1 MSASGLEILDTSV
14 QKTNI
19 WLKRLMERLETTDRH
34 QAYMA
39 LKVTLHALRDRLSIE
54 EAAQL
59 GAQLPLIIR
68 GLFYE
73 GWRPAGKPDRASSWE
88 TFMGPVYLAVC
99 QDGRF
104 TPEEIVSAVFDVLS
118 RHVSGGEIDDVIG
131 QLPRDIRSLWP
142 DEARAT
148 LR

>member
-19 WLKRLMERLETTDRH
+19 WLKEIMERMETDDRH

-39 LKVTLHALRDRLSIE
+39 LKVTLHALRDLLSIE

-59 GAQLPLIIR
+59 GAQLPMVIR

-73 GWRPAGKPDRASSWE
+73 GWRPAGRPERASSWE
-88 TFMGPVYLAVC
+88 TFMKPVYLAVC
-99 QDGRF
+99 QDGSS
-104 TPEEIVSAVFDVLS
+104 TPEEVVSAVFEVLS
-118 RHVSGGEIDDVIG
+118 RHISAGEIDDVIG

-142 DEARAT
+142 DRARAT

>member
-1 MSASGLEILDTSV
+1 MSASGLEAIDTSV
-14 QKTNI
+14 QKTHV
-19 WLKRLMERLETTDRH
+19 WLKEIMEQLETDDRH

-39 LKVTLHALRDRLSIE
+39 LKVTLHALRDWLSIE

-59 GAQLPLIIR
+59 GAQLPMIIR

-73 GWRPAGKPDRASSWE
+73 GWRPAGKRDRATSWE
-88 TFMGPVYLAVC
+88 TFMKPVYLAVC
-99 QDGRF
+99 QDGSS
-104 TPEEIVSAVFDVLS
+104 TPEEVVSAVFRTLYKHIS
-118 RHVSGGEIDDVIG
+118 SGEIDDVIG

-142 DEARAT
+142 AEAQAT

>member
-14 QKTNI
+14 QKTHI
-19 WLKRLMERLETTDRH
+19 WLKEIMERLETGDRH

-39 LKVTLHALRDRLSIE
+39 LKATLHALRDRLSIQ

-59 GAQLPLIIR
+59 GAQLPMVIR

-73 GWRPAGKPDRASSWE
+73 GWHPAERPERATSWE
-88 TFMGPVYLAVC
+88 TFMKPVYLATC
-99 QDGRF
+99 QDGSF
-104 TPEEIVSAVFDVLS
+104 TPEEVVSAVFDVLS

-142 DEARAT
+142 DSARAT

>member
-14 QKTNI
+14 QKTHV
-19 WLKRLMERLETTDRH
+19 WLKEIMERLETNDRH

-59 GAQLPLIIR
+59 GAQLPLIMR

-73 GWRPAGKPDRASSWE
+73 GWKPTRKPDRASSWE
-88 TFMGPVYLAVC
+88 SFMRPVYLAAR
-99 QDGRF
+99 QDGSF
-104 TPEEIVSAVFDVLS
+104 TPEEIVSAVFEVLCK
-118 RHVSGGEIDDVIG
+118 HVSGGESDDVIG
-131 QLPRDIRSLWP
+131 QFPRDIRSLWP
-142 DEARAT
+142 DQARAA

>member
-1 MSASGLEILDTSV
+1 MSATGLEILDTSV
-14 QKTNI
+14 QKTHV
-19 WLKRLMERLETTDRH
+19 WLKEIMGRLETTDRH

-39 LKVTLHALRDRLSIE
+39 LKATLHALRDRLSIE

-59 GAQLPLIIR
+59 GAQLPMVIR

-73 GWRPAGKPDRASSWE
+73 GWRPAARFDRTTTWE
-88 TFMGPVYLAVC
+88 TFMRPVYLAAC
-99 QDGRF
+99 EDGSF
-104 TPEEIVSAVFDVLS
+104 TPEEIVSAVFEVLS

-131 QLPRDIRSLWP
+131 QLPREIRVLWP
-142 DEARAT
+142 DRSRAT

>member
-1 MSASGLEILDTSV
+1 LKEI
-14 QKTNI
+14 
-19 WLKRLMERLETTDRH
+19 MERLEMTDRH

-73 GWRPAGKPDRASSWE
+73 GWQPAGKSDRASSWE
-88 TFMGPVYLAVC
+88 TFMKPVYLAAC
-99 QDGRF
+99 HDGSF

-142 DEARAT
+142 DQARAT

>member
-1 MSASGLEILDTSV
+1 MPAFGLEILDTSV

-19 WLKRLMERLETTDRH
+19 WLKDLMERLETADRH
-34 QAYMA
+34 QAYLA
-39 LKVTLHALRDRLSIE
+39 LKATLHALRDRLSIE

-59 GAQLPLIIR
+59 GAQLPMVVR
-68 GLFYE
+68 GLYYE

-88 TFMGPVYLAVC
+88 TFMKPVYLAVC
-99 QDGRF
+99 QDGSW
-104 TPEEIVSAVFDVLS
+104 TPEEVVSAVFDVLC

-142 DEARAT
+142 EQARAV

>member
-1 MSASGLEILDTSV
+1 MSASGLEILDSSV

-19 WLKRLMERLETTDRH
+19 WLKDVMERLETSDRH
-34 QAYMA
+34 KAYMA

-59 GAQLPLIIR
+59 GAQLPMIVR
-68 GLFYE
+68 GLYYE
-73 GWRPAGKPDRASSWE
+73 GWRPGGKLDRTSSWE
-88 TFMGPVYLAVC
+88 TFMKPVYLAIC
-99 QDGRF
+99 QDGSW
-104 TPEEIVSAVFDVLS
+104 TPEEVVSSVFDVLS
-118 RHVSGGEIDDVIG
+118 RHVSGGEVDDVIG

-142 DEARAT
+142 EQARAV

>member
-14 QKTNI
+14 QKTRI
-19 WLKRLMERLETTDRH
+19 WLKEIMERMETDDRH

-39 LKVTLHALRDRLSIE
+39 LKVTLHALRDLLSIE

-59 GAQLPLIIR
+59 GAQLPMVIR

-73 GWRPAGKPDRASSWE
+73 GWRPAGRPERASSWE
-88 TFMGPVYLAVC
+88 TFMKPVYLAVC
-99 QDGRF
+99 QDGSS
-104 TPEEIVSAVFDVLS
+104 TPEEVVSAVFEVLS
-118 RHVSGGEIDDVIG
+118 RHISAGEIDDVIG

-142 DEARAT
+142 DRARAT

>member
-19 WLKRLMERLETTDRH
+19 WLKDLMERLETADRH
-34 QAYMA
+34 RAYMA

-59 GAQLPLIIR
+59 GAQLPMIVR
-68 GLFYE
+68 GLYYE
-73 GWRPAGKPDRASSWE
+73 GWRPGGKPDRASSWE
-88 TFMGPVYLAVC
+88 TFMKPVYLAVC
-99 QDGRF
+99 QDGSW
-104 TPEEIVSAVFDVLS
+104 TPEEVVSSVFDVLS
-118 RHVSGGEIDDVIG
+118 RHVSGGEIDDVIN

-142 DEARAT
+142 EQARAV